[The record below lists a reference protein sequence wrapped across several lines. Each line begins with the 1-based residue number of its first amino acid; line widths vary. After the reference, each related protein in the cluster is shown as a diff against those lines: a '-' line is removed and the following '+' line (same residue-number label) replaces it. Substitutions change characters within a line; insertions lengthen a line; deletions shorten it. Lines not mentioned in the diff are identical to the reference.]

1 MAQYPNLTNSAGWVM
16 VEVKPSIFI
25 APAHVA
31 LLLDIAKG
39 PPLQI
44 GTDVVLASGHVQFV
58 SGISAKELAKK
69 LHFITEWQ
77 HPPGQRPPE

>member
-1 MAQYPNLTNSAGWVM
+1 M
-16 VEVKPSIFI
+16 VEVKPGVFI

-31 LLLDIAKG
+31 MLLQVPTYPIS
-39 PPLQI
+39 
-44 GTDVVLASGHVQFV
+44 TDVVLASGFV
-58 SGISAKELAKK
+58 KTVEDISAKELAKK

>member
-1 MAQYPNLTNSAGWVM
+1 M
-16 VEVKPSIFI
+16 VEVKPGVFI

-31 LLLDIAKG
+31 LMRDSGKG
-39 PPLQI
+39 PPLQV